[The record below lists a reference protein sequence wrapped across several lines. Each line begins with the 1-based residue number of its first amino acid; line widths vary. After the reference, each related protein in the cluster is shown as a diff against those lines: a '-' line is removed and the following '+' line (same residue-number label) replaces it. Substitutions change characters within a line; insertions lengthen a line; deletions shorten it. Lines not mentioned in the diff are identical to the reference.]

1 MINEYETQ
9 STLNPKLWID
19 EQLSPAVRKGLLK
32 IAYHFYEFLEIDV
45 KIQDIILIGS
55 NANYNWT
62 KFSDIDLHVVVNYLE
77 IGSNLHLVE
86 NYLHAKK
93 SVWNANYPLTY
104 KGMNIEL
111 YAQDSNENLHSSVG
125 VYSVLHEKW
134 IHQPNSNTISID
146 DDAIQQKAQPYEYE
160 IDKLSESDP
169 NLESNI
175 KNILKRLQNLRKS
188 GLEAEGEYSVEN
200 LAYKHLRNSGRLERL
215 KELLRNSIMGK
226 LSIDDAV
233 IRSLSNHVNK
243 KKTLTESDWLNIIRQ
258 TNGVEDAMG
267 QWRHPGRCT
276 MIPSNQITMRNVPH
290 KVLGIDDTGHMK
302 LMHPEQNYSYPGAR
316 VFEIPMTAQHKT
328 WVMQLMN
335 RIKNGADYD

>member
-19 EQLSPAVRKGLLK
+19 NQLKPAVRTGLLK
-32 IAYHFYEFLEIDV
+32 IAHHFYEFLEIDV
-45 KIQDIILIGS
+45 KVIDVILIGS

-62 KFSDIDLHVVVNYLE
+62 KFSDIDLHIVVNYLQ
-77 IGSNLHLVE
+77 IGDNLHLVE
-86 NYLHAKK
+86 NYLYAKK

-125 VYSVLHEKW
+125 VYSVLHNKW
-134 IHQPNSNTISID
+134 LHQPSSDTISID

-160 IDKLSESDP
+160 IDKLSEEDP

-175 KNILKRLQNLRKS
+175 KGILKRLQNLRKS

-200 LAYKHLRNSGRLERL
+200 LAYKHLRNSGRLDRL
-215 KELLRNSIMGK
+215 KELLRKSVLGN
-226 LSIDDAV
+226 LSIDETV
-233 IRSLSNHVNK
+233 IRSLSDHISK
-243 KKTLTESDWLNIIRQ
+243 RKTLTESDWLNIIRQ
-258 TNGVEDAMG
+258 TNGVEDSQG

-276 MIPSNQITMRNVPH
+276 MIPGNSITMRNVPF
-290 KVLGIDDTGHMK
+290 KVIGIDDTGHMQ
-302 LMHPEQNYSYPGAR
+302 LMHPERDYTYPGNK

-335 RIKNGADYD
+335 QIRNGADYD

>member
-19 EQLSPAVRKGLLK
+19 DQLSPAVRKGLLK
-32 IAYHFYEFLEIDV
+32 IAYHFYKFLEIDV
-45 KIQDIILIGS
+45 KVQDIILIGS

-125 VYSVLHEKW
+125 VYSVLNNKW

-200 LAYKHLRNSGRLERL
+200 LAYKYLRNRGRLERL
-215 KELLRNSIMGK
+215 KELLRKSIMGK

-267 QWRHPGRCT
+267 QWQHPGRCT

-302 LMHPEQNYSYPGAR
+302 LMHPEQTYSYPGAR

-328 WVMQLMN
+328 WAIQLLN
-335 RIKNGADYD
+335 LIRNGADYD

>member
-9 STLNPKLWID
+9 SMLNPKLWID
-19 EQLSPAVRKGLLK
+19 DQLSPAVRKGLLK
-32 IAYHFYEFLEIDV
+32 IAYHFYKFLEIDV
-45 KIQDIILIGS
+45 KVQDIILIGS

-125 VYSVLHEKW
+125 VYSVLNNKW

-200 LAYKHLRNSGRLERL
+200 LAYKYLRNRGRLERL
-215 KELLRNSIMGK
+215 KELLRKSIMGK

-267 QWRHPGRCT
+267 QWQHPGRCT

-302 LMHPEQNYSYPGAR
+302 LMHPEQTYSYPGAR

-328 WVMQLMN
+328 WAIQLLN
-335 RIKNGADYD
+335 LIRNGADYD

>member
-9 STLNPKLWID
+9 STLNPKLWIGD
-19 EQLSPAVRKGLLK
+19 QLKSTVRNGLLK
-32 IAYHFYEFLEIDV
+32 IAYHFYEFLEIDAN
-45 KIQDIILIGS
+45 IQDIILIGS

-62 KFSDIDLHVVVNYLE
+62 KFSDIDLHIVINYFQ
-77 IGSNLHLVE
+77 IGSNMHLVE

-93 SVWNANYPLTY
+93 SVWNANYPLMY

-125 VYSVLHEKW
+125 VYSVMHNKW

-175 KNILKRLQNLRKS
+175 KNILKRLQHLRKA

-215 KELLRNSIMGK
+215 KELLRKSIIGK
-226 LSIDDAV
+226 LSIDDSV
-233 IRSLSNHVNK
+233 IRSLADHVNK

-258 TNGVEDAMG
+258 TGGVEDAMG

-276 MIPSNQITMRNVPH
+276 MIPSNQITMQHVAH
-290 KVLGIDDTGHMK
+290 KVLGIDDTGHMYM
-302 LMHPEQNYSYPGAR
+302 MHPGQRYTYPGTR

-328 WVMQLMN
+328 WMMQLMN
-335 RIKNGADYD
+335 QIKNGAQYD